1 MDARGPEPLDSARLR
16 RPEFVNVLFV
26 AQLLPWPLDNGA
38 AHRVY
43 HLLQW
48 LSERHRVTLVV
59 LAEEG
64 KTVDE
69 SFPLWPRLERVLSAS
84 RATCAFTR
92 TDRYDHHPPPA
103 DRLRA
108 LVSSPLPNFVRRW
121 ESPELLAMLRD
132 LAATTRFDLV
142 WAERSYIAEMVRAA
156 GFRRIVVDVDDL
168 ESVVLFRLLA
178 RSPGYLSKPL
188 QYVEGVK
195 GWLYER
201 LLLPLRFHRLLV
213 CKQEDRRL
221 FIPGARHRVF
231 VVPNGVGPTPSCDP
245 ADEAPGEMLFV
256 GSLEYWPNQDAVTYF
271 VQEVLPGIRARHP
284 GARFTMVGAR
294 PGEAVRRLHNG
305 DDVVVAGSVPDL
317 EPYYRRAALVVVP
330 MRLGGGTRIKVLEAL
345 AHEKALVTT
354 SIGVEGLELRSGDTL
369 EIADGAEAFASA
381 CVRLLGDAAARRR
394 LAENG
399 REQVLAHYQW
409 DAVLGRTLGAVVR

>member
-1 MDARGPEPLDSARLR
+1 M
-16 RPEFVNVLFV
+16 NVLFV

-64 KTVDE
+64 KTVDDG
-69 SFPLWPRLERVLSAS
+69 FPLWPRLERVLSTS

-92 TDRYDHHPPPA
+92 TARYDHHPPPA

-108 LVSSPLPNFVRRW
+108 LFSSPLPNFVRRW
-121 ESPELLAMLRD
+121 ESPELIAILRD

-142 WAERSYIAEMVRAA
+142 WAERSYIAEMVRKA
-156 GFRRIVVDVDDL
+156 GFRRVVVDVDDL

-178 RSPGYLSKPL
+178 RSPRYLSKPL
-188 QYVEGVK
+188 QYLEGVK

-201 LLLPLRFHRLLV
+201 LVLPLRFQRLLV
-213 CKQEDRRL
+213 CKPEDRSRFAL
-221 FIPGARHRVF
+221 GTRHKVF
-231 VVPNGVGPTPSCDP
+231 VVPNGVRPVPPCDP
-245 ADEAPGEMLFV
+245 ADEAAGEMLFV

-271 VQEVLPGIRARHP
+271 VDEVLPSIRARHP

-294 PGEAVRRLHNG
+294 PGDAVRRLHNG
-305 DDVVVAGSVPDL
+305 ADVIVAASVPDL

-345 AHEKALVTT
+345 VHGRAVVTT
-354 SIGVEGLELRSGDTL
+354 SIGAEGLELRSGDAL
-369 EIADGAEAFASA
+369 QIADGAEPFADA
-381 CVRLLGDAAARRR
+381 CVRLLGDAAARHR
-394 LAENG
+394 LADSG
-399 REQVLAHYQW
+399 REQVLERFDW
-409 DAVLGRTLGAVVR
+409 NVVLGRRLEAVLAPGDSSAA

>member
-1 MDARGPEPLDSARLR
+1 
-16 RPEFVNVLFV
+16 VNVLFV

-69 SFPLWPRLERVLSAS
+69 SFPLWPRLARVLSTS

-92 TDRYDHHPPPA
+92 TARYDHHPPPA

-108 LVSSPLPNFVRRW
+108 LFSSPLPNFVRRW
-121 ESPELLAMLRD
+121 ESAELMAILRD
-132 LAATTRFDLV
+132 LAGTTRFDLV
-142 WAERSYIAEMVRAA
+142 WAERSYIAEMVRDA
-156 GFRRIVVDVDDL
+156 GFRRVVVDVDDL

-178 RSPGYLSKPL
+178 RSPSYLSKPL
-188 QYVEGVK
+188 QYLEGVK

-221 FIPGARHRVF
+221 FALGTRHKVF
-231 VVPNGVGPTPSCDP
+231 VVPNGVRPVPPSDS
-245 ADEAPGEMLFV
+245 ADEAAGELLFV
-256 GSLEYWPNQDAVTYF
+256 GSLEYWPNQDAVAYF
-271 VQEVLPGIRARHP
+271 VNEVLPSIRLRHP
-284 GARFTMVGAR
+284 GVRFTMVGAR

-305 DDVVVAGSVPDL
+305 ADVVVAGSVPDL
-317 EPYYRRAALVVVP
+317 EPYYRRAVLVVVP

-345 AHEKALVTT
+345 MHEKAVVTT
-354 SIGVEGLELRSGDTL
+354 SIGVEGLELRSGDAL
-369 EIADGAEAFASA
+369 EIADSAEAFADA

-394 LAENG
+394 LAESG
-399 REQVLAHYQW
+399 REQVLERFEW
-409 DAVLGRTLGAVVR
+409 SEVLGKRLGDVLAP

>member
-1 MDARGPEPLDSARLR
+1 
-16 RPEFVNVLFV
+16 VNVLFV

-48 LSERHRVTLVV
+48 LSDRHRVTLVV

-84 RATCAFTR
+84 RATCVFTR
-92 TDRYDHHPPPA
+92 TPRFDHHPPPL
-103 DRLRA
+103 DRLKA

-121 ESPELLAMLRD
+121 ESPELLAILRD

-156 GFRRIVVDVDDL
+156 GFRHIVVDVDDL
-168 ESVVLFRLLA
+168 ESVVLFRVLA
-178 RSPGYLSKPL
+178 RSPGYPSKPL

-195 GWLYER
+195 SWLYER
-201 LLLPLRFHRLLV
+201 FLLPLRFHRLLV
-213 CKQEDRRL
+213 CKREDRRL
-221 FIPGARHRVF
+221 FVPGARHKVF
-231 VVPNGVGPTPSCDP
+231 VVPNGVSPTPPCDS

-271 VQEVLPGIRARHP
+271 VQEVLPSIRARHP

-294 PGEAVRRLHNG
+294 PGEALRRLHNG

-369 EIADGAEAFASA
+369 EIADGADAFAGA

-399 REQVLAHYQW
+399 REQVLEHYQW